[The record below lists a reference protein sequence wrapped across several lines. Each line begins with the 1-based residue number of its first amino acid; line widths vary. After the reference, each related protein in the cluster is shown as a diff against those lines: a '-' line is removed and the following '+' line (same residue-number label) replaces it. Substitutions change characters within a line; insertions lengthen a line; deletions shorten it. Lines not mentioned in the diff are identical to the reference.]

1 MKQKFDCD
9 ANNLLGSRISLI
21 RRSKNLTQEQLGRM
35 VGMSKSGISK
45 IESGQKRISA
55 EEASV
60 LIELMGEQML
70 IQVPGYEESPVTRE
84 LKSKFLSIGTFWF
97 AQEYGMT
104 NSDAFKFL
112 LLYKAIDF
120 MESNF
125 LIEQTLPRAQ
135 VVNDL
140 MAICSNNGGR
150 I

>member
-1 MKQKFDCD
+1 MKQKFNCD
-9 ANNLLGSRISLI
+9 TANILGSKISFV
-21 RRSKNLTQEQLGRM
+21 RKSKNMTQEQLGRL

-55 EEASV
+55 EEAV
-60 LIELMGEQML
+60 ALIELMGERMV
-70 IQVPGYEESPVTRE
+70 IQIPGYEENTIIRE
-84 LKSKFLSIGTFWF
+84 LKSKFLSIGTCWF

-120 MESNF
+120 MEGNF
-125 LIEQTLPRAQ
+125 LLEQTLPRAQ
-135 VVNDL
+135 VVKDL
-140 MAICSNNGGR
+140 MIICSNNGGC